1 MSLKTIIKDHFEA
14 AASQIIRASGNNT
27 GLRSMLN
34 IVGKLL
40 RSVQQR
46 RERYEFEGE
55 VVDQVAEVMSV
66 VIRLRETCGRH
77 GLVGKLGSIGYC
89 LM

>member
-1 MSLKTIIKDHFEA
+1 MLDIIDAINRSQLKVGAGAIEIN
-14 AASQIIRASGNNT
+14 SPRG
-27 GLRSMLN
+27 GLQD
-34 IVGKLL
+34 VGKLL